1 MSACGRAV
9 CKHVHAYVH
18 ERPDYVRGLLQPALA
33 FVGAV
38 ALPIL
43 ALIMSHRV
51 RTVRV
56 EQCCLWDHGCFHV
69 RMGHLLFCYVPPSIQ
84 AS

>member
-43 ALIMSHRV
+43 ALIMSDSVRILRV
-51 RTVRV
+51 L
-56 EQCCLWDHGCFHV
+56 QCCL
-69 RMGHLLFCYVPPSIQ
+69 
-84 AS
+84 